1 MGRLAGAARWWLLQ
15 WACSLCGC
23 SLSAAQARVSHADR
37 CCWFSSGIRA
47 RMLLLWAL
55 GTVQLLSH
63 SQLPPCCDVSLNTPI
78 LFSVVAKSFNQATFS
93 PFWRHLSFVVL
104 KAAVEVG
111 AVIHAAQ
118 GDVRQWHSRRLLN
131 VELGSE
137 SFITSLSCK

>member
-15 WACSLCGC
+15 WACSLWGC

-78 LFSVVAKSFNQATFS
+78 LFCCCKKLQPSHVSL
-93 PFWRHLSFVVL
+93 FWRHLSFVVL

-118 GDVRQWHSRRLLN
+118 GDVRQWHSRRFLD